1 MLFKPDYPTGMPPDL
16 TRFLAGRPAYMKAMA
31 SRAAKKKKRKRA
43 LVVGKTLPPN
53 RNRREESILDSTQAK
68 LSSLRYGSDS
78 EGRGPGMRLCQR
90 MQ

>member
-1 MLFKPDYPTGMPPDL
+1 MDA
-16 TRFLAGRPAYMKAMA
+16 TRPHKGFGSRPPAYEG
-31 SRAAKKKKRKRA
+31 RARLDPREKKKWA
-43 LVVGKTLPPN
+43 LLVGKALPPK

-78 EGRGPGMRLCQR
+78 DSEGRGPGMRLCQR